1 MKTLIIAEFH
11 SDTVYILIVTKQNP
25 ERTVLHHQKAA

>member
-11 SDTVYILIVTKQNP
+11 TDTVYILIVTKQSS
-25 ERTVLHHQKAA
+25 EGTVLHYQKAA

>member
-11 SDTVYILIVTKQNP
+11 TDIVYILIVTKQNP
-25 ERTVLHHQKAA
+25 EETVLHYQKAA

>member
-11 SDTVYILIVTKQNP
+11 TDTVYILIVTKQNP
-25 ERTVLHHQKAA
+25 AGTVLHYQKAA